1 MLLTWWIVWMLDGA
15 VLLCVCLQSGSGAV
29 SWVLSV
35 GTLEMDMRGTLFRTA
50 SWGQTAGA

>member
-29 SWVLSV
+29 V
-35 GTLEMDMRGTLFRTA
+35 GAVRQDTGEMDMRGTLFRTV

>member
-15 VLLCVCLQSGSGAV
+15 VLLCVCVVVL

-35 GTLEMDMRGTLFRTA
+35 GTLEKDMRGTLFWTA